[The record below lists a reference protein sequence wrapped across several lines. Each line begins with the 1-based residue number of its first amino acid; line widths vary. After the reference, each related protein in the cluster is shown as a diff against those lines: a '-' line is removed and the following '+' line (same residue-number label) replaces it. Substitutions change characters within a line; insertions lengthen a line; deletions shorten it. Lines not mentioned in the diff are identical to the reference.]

1 LDEVDIY
8 TDGSRSSTE
17 EGDFIVGCAIVILQF
32 NRTWPYKL
40 NNLSS
45 PFTAKTIAIDKVLE
59 LVKSYSW
66 SNVNIYSDS
75 LSLLQALET
84 CKSHN
89 PFSLNNLIP

>member
-1 LDEVDIY
+1 M
-8 TDGSRSSTE
+8 
-17 EGDFIVGCAIVILQF
+17 VGCAIVILQF
-32 NRTWPYKL
+32 NRTWSFKL

-45 PFTAKTIAIDKVLE
+45 PFTAKTIAIDKVLK

-84 CKSHN
+84 CDKSHN
-89 PFSLNNLIP
+89 SFSLNNLIP